1 MVSGC
6 KSPAIHFVIHHTKLR
21 GAIEEF
27 VPPVLEDE
35 A

>member
-1 MVSGC
+1 MVSRC
-6 KSPAIHFVIHHTKLR
+6 KSPAIHFVIHHTKLH
-21 GAIEEF
+21 GAIEGV